1 MTCSGSLSQRLRK
14 GLLCRPLALYV
25 VLGNDGVIEGVFGPR
40 DGSKRSRSQSVVFQP
55 EAL

>member
-40 DGSKRSRSQSVVFQP
+40 DGSKRSRSQPVVLQP